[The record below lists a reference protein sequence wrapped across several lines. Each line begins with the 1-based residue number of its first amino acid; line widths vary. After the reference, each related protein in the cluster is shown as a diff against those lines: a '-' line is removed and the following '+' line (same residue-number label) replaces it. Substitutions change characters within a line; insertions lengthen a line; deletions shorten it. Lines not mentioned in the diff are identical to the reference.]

1 MTLSIVATRLL
12 AALAALALQADTI
25 VAFSTSIRSQT
36 RVTTLSSREQHQ
48 LARSLAA
55 LALPSEKCQGSSTF
69 SRRTVLETWV
79 GSSSASILLWNHR
92 APPAH
97 AAYGDGSNIELPSY
111 IDFLIEK
118 NTQVDSSTFL
128 YQGADRDV
136 QLERISAAVTRIK
149 SIPAIAQAR
158 KWSQVQG
165 VLTGPLGTLIQT
177 MNQIS
182 GSNKDALKAAANVK
196 ADLLMIGQAA
206 AKKSEDACIAASE
219 AALQNLETFS
229 KVVF

>member
-1 MTLSIVATRLL
+1 MTLSIARLM
-12 AALAALALQADTI
+12 AALAALALQANTI

-36 RVTTLSSREQHQ
+36 RMIPLSSREKHQ
-48 LARSLAA
+48 SARSLVV
-55 LALPSEKCQGSSTF
+55 LALPIEKREDSTCF
-69 SRRTVLETWV
+69 SRRTVLESWLA
-79 GSSSASILLWNHR
+79 SSSASILLWNHR
-92 APPAH
+92 ASPAH
-97 AAYGDGSNIELPSY
+97 AAYGDGSKIELPSY

-118 NTQVDSSTFL
+118 NTQVDPSTFL
-128 YQGADRDV
+128 YQGADREA
-136 QLERISAAVTRIK
+136 QLERISAAESRIK
-149 SIPAIAQAR
+149 SIPAIAQSR

-165 VLTGPLGTLIQT
+165 ILTGPLGTLIQT